1 MTAADVWGAISLTA
15 FVSILILAM
24 GLDVANTKARDD

>member
-1 MTAADVWGAISLTA
+1 MSPADIFGAISLTA
-15 FVSILILAM
+15 FVSTLILAM